1 MLSENLPLP
10 PTLYDSLKMTTK
22 MIPRHDYELL
32 QQPFMTNPFYAIA
45 NQYYRFIMFIL
56 YAIMKKKDKKYY
68 KTQKQELLK
77 KF

>member
-22 MIPRHDYELL
+22 MIIPRHDYELL
-32 QQPFMTNPFYAIA
+32 QQTLYDKPPFYAIA

-56 YAIMKKKDKKYY
+56 YAIMKEKIRSTIK
-68 KTQKQELLK
+68 LK
-77 KF
+77 NKNY